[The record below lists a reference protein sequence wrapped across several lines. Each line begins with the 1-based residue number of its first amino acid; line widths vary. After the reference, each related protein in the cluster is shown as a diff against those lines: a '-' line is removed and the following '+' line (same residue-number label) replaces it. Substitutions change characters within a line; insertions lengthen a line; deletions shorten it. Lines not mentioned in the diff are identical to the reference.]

1 MSWPNPLLPRS
12 PKFDL
17 YLVTDRNQTAGR
29 DLLWVLEQALHG
41 GVKGIQLREKDL
53 GGGELFHLAERVK
66 ALCDVHHASL
76 LINDRVDVAMAVDA
90 DGVHLGEGSMPV
102 RTARQLVG
110 ENKLVG
116 VSTHSLTEAE
126 ESEQAGADF
135 LVFGPVYFTSSKAPY
150 GEPQGLDPLKKLVDK
165 LSIPVYSIGGINGDN
180 IAEVKA
186 TGVRGVALISAVISA
201 TYPRA
206 ATEEILRGLER

>member
-1 MSWPNPLLPRS
+1 
-12 PKFDL
+12 
-17 YLVTDRNQTAGR
+17 
-29 DLLWVLEQALHG
+29 
-41 GVKGIQLREKDL
+41 
-53 GGGELFHLAERVK
+53 
-66 ALCDVHHASL
+66 
-76 LINDRVDVAMAVDA
+76 
-90 DGVHLGEGSMPV
+90 MPV

-116 VSTHSLTEAE
+116 ASTHSLTEAE

-150 GEPQGLDPLKKLVDK
+150 GKPQGLDPLKKLVDK

>member
-53 GGGELFHLAERVK
+53 GGRELFHLAERVK
-66 ALCDVHHASL
+66 ALCDAHHASL

-90 DGVHLGEGSMPV
+90 DGVHLGGGSMPV

-150 GEPQGLDPLKKLVDK
+150 GKPQGLDPLKKLVDK
-165 LSIPVYSIGGINGDN
+165 LSIPVYSIGGINVDN